1 MKYLLFSIPANF
13 ILFALTAWTIPYN
26 AETFKRAENDNETS
40 KGLLFKKNL
49 QYFPLISLSYIALII
64 FDIAYGGK
72 DKFITCAIMIPL
84 ALNFLLPYFSYVR
97 ND

>member
-49 QYFPLISLSYIALII
+49 
-64 FDIAYGGK
+64 
-72 DKFITCAIMIPL
+72 
-84 ALNFLLPYFSYVR
+84 
-97 ND
+97 